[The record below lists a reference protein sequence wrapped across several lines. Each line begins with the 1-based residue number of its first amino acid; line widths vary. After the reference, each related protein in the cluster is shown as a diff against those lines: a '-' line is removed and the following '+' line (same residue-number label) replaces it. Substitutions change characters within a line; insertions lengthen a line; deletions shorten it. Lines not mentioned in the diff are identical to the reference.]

1 MHQGIYIDIMCLYN
15 VSPNKFVRYIQYLS
29 AQILKATSL
38 YLVDYDSDS
47 FFKKVFINSCHFV
60 VGTTAKNFLF
70 KILNHFSTKKYVT
83 CWPFFWKGSVSQ
95 NEFSS

>member
-47 FFKKVFINSCHFV
+47 FFQKSI
-60 VGTTAKNFLF
+60 
-70 KILNHFSTKKYVT
+70 Y
-83 CWPFFWKGSVSQ
+83 
-95 NEFSS
+95 